1 MTEQTR
7 GDAGNAEGV
16 THWPDHFAEMTWH
29 RCIVEGCTAR
39 LDPWLHKT
47 RCPTHQRDEDQRK
60 ARIRAIVQA
69 NREAARR
76 MIDRTDARI

>member
-7 GDAGNAEGV
+7 DALGNDEPV

-47 RCPTHQRDEDQRK
+47 RCPAHQRDEDRRK
-60 ARIRAIVQA
+60 ATAHAIVRTNLEA
-69 NREAARR
+69 ERRKVEARER
-76 MIDRTDARI
+76 